1 MSSIRV
7 RFAPSPTGFLHI
19 GGARTAL
26 FNWLYARH
34 TGGKFIL
41 RIEDTDDAR
50 NSQEAVDLILRG
62 LSWLGLDWDE
72 GPAPT
77 PEDPYA
83 SKGDF
88 GPYFQSQRT
97 GTYQKYV
104 EKLLSQDMAYERDGA
119 VRFRMTTDPVTLN
132 DLVAGTV
139 VREMP
144 DREKADPDFV
154 ILRSDGKPVFHLVNV
169 IDDLEMGI
177 THVIRG
183 EDHLSNTPKH
193 LKLFEAFGVEAP
205 KYAHIPLILNANG
218 SKMSKRDDG
227 ASMLPYIEKAYA
239 PEGVLNYLSLLGW
252 SPKQDQEIFTP
263 AEIVEKFDLP
273 GVSRSAARFDL
284 DKLNWAN
291 AEHVKSMAMD
301 RFAELA
307 IPELEK
313 QGISVQDRPT
323 DYVRKA
329 LDTCREKIKT
339 FSEITEFAKSY
350 FVSTVE
356 IDADL
361 KTQQFTAD
369 LKPTLEAVRQAI
381 ADQDPFEA
389 DELSAM
395 IKELTKTLGVKM
407 GKILLPTRLALTG
420 SKSGPDLFPLM
431 VVLGKEE
438 CLKRLDAAMNWINVD

>member
-34 TGGKFIL
+34 TGGKFVL

-83 SKGDF
+83 SKGDR

-97 GTYQKYV
+97 ALYQQYV
-104 EKLLSQDMAYERDGA
+104 EKLLSKDLAYEKDGA
-119 VRFRMTTDPVTLN
+119 VRFRMTTDPVTVN
-132 DLVAGTV
+132 DLVVGDV

-193 LKLFEAFGVEAP
+193 LKLFEAFGVEPP
-205 KYAHIPLILNANG
+205 KFAHIPLILNANG

-227 ASMLPYIEKAYA
+227 ASMLPYIENAYA
-239 PEGVLNYLSLLGW
+239 PEGVVNYLALLGW
-252 SPKQDQEIFTP
+252 SPKQDREIFTP
-263 AEIVEKFDLP
+263 AEIIERFDLP
-273 GVSRSAARFDL
+273 GIARSAARFDI
-284 DKLNWAN
+284 DKLNWAHT
-291 AEHVKSMAMD
+291 EHIKSMPIA
-301 RFAELA
+301 RFVELA
-307 IPELEK
+307 RPELEK
-313 QGISVQDRPT
+313 AGANLSDRSA
-323 DYVRKA
+323 DYIESA
-329 LDTCREKIKT
+329 LDTCREKIKN
-339 FSEITEFAKSY
+339 FSELYPFAQSY
-350 FVSTVE
+350 FVEAVE
-356 IDADL
+356 LAPDL
-361 KTQQFTAD
+361 KEQQFTPE
-369 LKPTLEAVRQAI
+369 LKPILEALRGAI
-381 ADQDPFEA
+381 AGQDPFEA
-389 DELSAM
+389 EALATRV
-395 IKELTKTLGVKM
+395 KELTKELGIKM
-407 GKILLPTRLALTG
+407 GKVMLPARLALTG
-420 SKSGPDLFPLM
+420 SKTGPDLYPLM
-431 VVLGKEE
+431 VVLGREE
-438 CLKRLDAAMNWINVD
+438 CLKRIDTALTWTED